1 MRPYKPPVTV
11 CKKIKC
17 IDCRRNIVL
26 MGIVKNFQ
34 EHGWR
39 VRAARSLFVTFW
51 VFFFG
56 RHGLSSACLLDSF
69 VGCSLYRMTASF
81 IKKECG
87 RLNRKLGRLKQ

>member
-51 VFFFG
+51 GFFWSSWAIVCMSVGFICRLFTLSYDG
-56 RHGLSSACLLDSF
+56 RH
-69 VGCSLYRMTASF
+69 
-81 IKKECG
+81 
-87 RLNRKLGRLKQ
+87 RL

>member
-51 VFFFG
+51 GFFLVVMG
-56 RHGLSSACLLDSF
+56 
-69 VGCSLYRMTASF
+69 YRLHVCW
-81 IKKECG
+81 IH
-87 RLNRKLGRLKQ
+87 L